1 MTDETQ
7 PHSVPQ
13 PSDDVDT
20 GGVAEPTRA
29 PPAGPPWRWCRRYAG
44 VYALTAATLTLVAAI
59 AIVSSVDDPWSGS
72 AESGQA
78 ASRARAIDW
87 GIKAAPAQLSAPKSA
102 RGDWPQWGG
111 SSSRNNVAA
120 ADRGPVDWNP
130 GRFDRKTGRW
140 LSQGARNIKW
150 VASLGSQTYGTPVVA
165 DGKVFIGTNN
175 GSGYLKRY
183 PSSFDLGVLLCFR
196 ESDGAFLWQHSSEK
210 LPTGRVHDWPMIGLV
225 STPLVEGDRLWVV
238 TNRGEVKCLDI
249 DGYYD
254 DEDDGPVRNEPARLF
269 DVVPADE
276 ATKDK
281 VLRYVT
287 ELAAGRLPAD
297 LRQSLAAAGV
307 SLPEGDIAVV
317 PDAAAR
323 PPLKKWSFSALV
335 NDRQRDLYLEL
346 RGPRLSAF
354 KIVTPDD
361 KEEADVVWSLDMMKE
376 LGVSQHN
383 MCTCA
388 PTAWGDTL
396 FICTS
401 NGLDES
407 HRTAPAPAAP
417 SFLALD
423 KHTGKVLWTDNSPG
437 ANIQHGQWSSAA
449 VGVLGGVPQVI
460 FPGGDGWVYS
470 FHAEAWQGSTP
481 ILLWKFDTNP
491 KEAVLELGGRGT
503 RNEPFALPVIY
514 GGLVYVTTGQDP
526 EHGEGIGILWCIDPT
541 KRGDISAELAVRAD
555 DRQTVLPHKR
565 IRAVDPKQGELAIAN
580 PNSGVVWKYDRQDWD
595 RDGMIDEFYEQF
607 HRSISSVV
615 IKNDILFA
623 VDFSGLCHC
632 LNAKTGRLY
641 WTSDMLAATWGS
653 PLIVGEQIYQIDEDG
668 DVAIFDLHPDPKR
681 SLVKSKVGW
690 EPRRQIDM
698 GNTICAAPIFANG
711 VLYVAT
717 KDRLVAIA
725 EAAAD
730 SGAARSTER

>member
-1 MTDETQ
+1 MANETQ
-7 PHSVPQ
+7 W
-13 PSDDVDT
+13 
-20 GGVAEPTRA
+20 R
-29 PPAGPPWRWCRRYAG
+29 PWRWCPRYSVVA
-44 VYALTAATLTLVAAI
+44 VLTAGTLTLVVALAI
-59 AIVSSVDDPWSGS
+59 ISTREHFWSG
-72 AESGQA
+72 AAGSGGVSGSMKGVDRDVA
-78 ASRARAIDW
+78 HARDGMASRQAVLA
-87 GIKAAPAQLSAPKSA
+87 
-102 RGDWPQWGG
+102 DWPQWGG
-111 SSSRNNVAA
+111 SSSRNSVTQGG
-120 ADRGPVDWNP
+120 RGPLDWHV
-130 GRFDRKTGRW
+130 GRFDRKSDQW
-140 LSQGARNIKW
+140 LSQDARNIKW
-150 VASLGSQTYGTPVVA
+150 VATLGSQTFGTPVVA

-183 PSSFDLGVLLCFR
+183 PSSIDLGVLLCFR

-238 TNRGEVKCLDI
+238 TNRGEVKCLDV

-254 DEDDGPVRNEPARLF
+254 DEDDGPVRNEPAHLF
-269 DVVPADE
+269 DVVPTDE
-276 ATKDK
+276 ATKVK
-281 VLRYVT
+281 VQRYAT

-297 LRQSLAAAGV
+297 LRQSFAAAGV
-307 SLPEGDIAVV
+307 SLPEGHIAVV
-317 PDAAAR
+317 PDAAVK
-323 PPLKKWSFSALV
+323 PPLKKWTFSALV
-335 NDRQRDLYLEL
+335 NDRPRDLYLEL
-346 RGPRLSAF
+346 RGSRLSAF

-361 KEEADVVWSLDMMKE
+361 EEEADVVWSLDMMKE

-407 HRTAPAPAAP
+407 HRLAPAPRAP

-470 FHAEAWQGSTP
+470 FHAAAWQDGKP

-514 GGLVYVTTGQDP
+514 DGLVYVTTGQDP
-526 EHGEGIGILWCIDPT
+526 EHGEGIGMLWCIDPT

-555 DRQTVLPHKR
+555 DHQTVLPHKR
-565 IRAVDPKQGELAIAN
+565 IRAVDPKQGEAAIAN

-615 IKNDILFA
+615 VKNDILFA
-623 VDFSGLCHC
+623 VDYAGLCHC
-632 LNAKTGRLY
+632 LSAETGQVY
-641 WTSDMLAATWGS
+641 WTGDLLSEVWGT
-653 PLIVGEQIYQIDEDG
+653 PLIVGQHIYIGDG
-668 DVAIFDLHPDPKR
+668 DGEIAIFDLHPDPKR

-690 EPRRQIDM
+690 EPQRRIDM
-698 GNTICAAPIFANG
+698 GNTICASPIFANG

-717 KDRLVAIA
+717 RNRLVAIA